1 MEIDAQDAY
10 DINFFEK
17 LRKRLPSD
25 PQILEILAGLYAKY
39 GMDQQALS
47 IDRKL
52 ARLSP
57 GDPRVRYNLACSL
70 SLSGKTREAIAV
82 LREAIELGYND
93 AGWLEKDRDL
103 KALRELPEF
112 IDLVEQI
119 KSST

>member
-10 DINFFEK
+10 EINFFEK

-25 PQILEILAGLYAKY
+25 TQILEILAGLYAKY
-39 GMDQQALS
+39 GMDQQALL

-57 GDPRVRYNLACSL
+57 SDPRARYNLACSL
-70 SLSGKTREAIAV
+70 SLSGKTDEAIAA
-82 LREAIELGYND
+82 LKEAIALGYND
-93 AGWLEKDRDL
+93 AQWLEKDRDL
-103 KALRELPEF
+103 KALRGLPEF
-112 IDLVEQI
+112 ANLIEQI

>member
-1 MEIDAQDAY
+1 MEIDTQDAY

-25 PQILEILAGLYAKY
+25 TQILEILAGLYAKY
-39 GMDQQALS
+39 GMDQQALG

-57 GDPRVRYNLACSL
+57 SDPRVRYNLACSL
-70 SLSGKTREAIAV
+70 SLSGRTLEAIAA
-82 LREAIELGYND
+82 LKEAVELGYND
-93 AGWLEKDRDL
+93 VQWLEKDRDL

-112 IDLVEQI
+112 ASLVEQI
-119 KSST
+119 KSSN

>member
-1 MEIDAQDAY
+1 MEIDTQDAY

-25 PQILEILAGLYAKY
+25 TQILEILAGLYAKY
-39 GMDQQALS
+39 GMGEQALS

-93 AGWLEKDRDL
+93 AQWLEKDRDL

>member
-10 DINFFEK
+10 DVHFVEK
-17 LRKRLPSD
+17 LLKRLPCD
-25 PQILEILAGLYAKY
+25 NQILEILAGLCARY

-52 ARLSP
+52 VRLSP
-57 GDPRVRYNLACSL
+57 ADPRARYNLACSL

-82 LREAIELGYND
+82 LREAIKLGYSD
-93 AGWLEKDRDL
+93 ARWLEKDRDL

-112 IDLVEQI
+112 IDLIE
-119 KSST
+119 

>member
-10 DINFFEK
+10 EINFYEK
-17 LRKRLPSD
+17 LRKRLPGD
-25 PQILEILAGLYAKY
+25 TQILELLAGLYSKY
-39 GMDQQALS
+39 DMDQQALR

-57 GDPRVRYNLACSL
+57 KDPRIRYNLACSL
-70 SLSGKTREAIAV
+70 SLSGRTREALSALKKAV
-82 LREAIELGYND
+82 ELGYND
-93 AGWLEKDRDL
+93 AQWLEKDRDL
-103 KALRELPEF
+103 KALRGLPEF